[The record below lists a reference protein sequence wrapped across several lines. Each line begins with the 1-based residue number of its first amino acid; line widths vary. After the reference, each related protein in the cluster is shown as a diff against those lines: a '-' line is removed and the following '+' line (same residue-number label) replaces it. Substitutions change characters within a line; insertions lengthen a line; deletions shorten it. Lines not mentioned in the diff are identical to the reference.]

1 MNWYADYEIKRY
13 DEIPMRKDPSDDRKN
28 LLLGVPV
35 YGISCDAS
43 LEEAYFTEYYNSP
56 ATSTYLTD
64 GKKCEK
70 AHFSDPAFFHFSRG
84 VGRTILFRLD
94 YLSAVDEIKIGFL
107 RQDDVA
113 VQLPRKV
120 DVRVSADG
128 KVWQR
133 VVKARDLGSDRSP
146 ERFEL
151 SAKLD
156 KIYKTLYVMID
167 VEVCSHCWIDEIEA
181 FGTEAI
187 PASAVLPAQSD
198 DDNDGD
204 GIKRVDKYPEYSDF
218 LGVKNLLL
226 AYNCVPPEKVGD
238 HHAGLASVEQYL
250 PYLAYYDK
258 DGKAADTFFDS
269 FLYLPYSVYTYSKL
283 YKCASGWKYYID
295 NTFDDEYNL
304 GALDKAVSLTGEKLG
319 IKNFSA
325 KVFLTVLHTNVSY
338 GEHPDKFG
346 DVDGD
351 GVDEDMSVLEDRI
364 KAIKWCIDTQIALF
378 KEKNYAN
385 LTLDGF
391 YWFEEVINY
400 SDRLELPS
408 LKFARDYL
416 HSLGLKIFWIP
427 YFQARGFQ
435 DWKENGF
442 DIACMQPNFAFRAGI
457 PTERL
462 YQNAELTKTLGMCVE
477 MEIGGLD
484 AEHVERFRKYM
495 DCGAETGYMK
505 SVKMYYQGGIPGEFY
520 KSYKSDDP
528 LLRSTYDDCYLFA
541 KEKYVSRKDR

>member
-1 MNWYADYEIKRY
+1 MDWYADYTIKAY
-13 DEIPMRKDPSDDRKN
+13 DDIPMWENPSEERKN
-28 LLLGVPV
+28 LLLGLPV
-35 YGISCDAS
+35 YGISADAA
-43 LEEAYFTEYYNSP
+43 LEDAYFTEYYNSP
-56 ATSTYLTD
+56 VTSSYLTD

-70 AHFSDPAFFHFSRG
+70 AHFSDPAFFHFTRG
-84 VGRTILFRLD
+84 VGRTIVFRLPA
-94 YLSAVDEIKIGFL
+94 LSAIDCVKIGLL

-113 VQLPRKV
+113 IQLPRKV

-128 KVWQR
+128 KTWQR
-133 VVKARDLGSDRSP
+133 VIKERDPGSVKSP
-146 ERFEL
+146 ERFEI
-151 SAKLD
+151 SKD
-156 KIYKTLYVMID
+156 FDVPYKALYIMID

-181 FGTEAI
+181 FGTEKI
-187 PASAVLPAQSD
+187 PANAVLPVQSA

-204 GIKRVDKYPEYSDF
+204 GIKRVDKYPDYSDF

-226 AYNCVPPEKVGD
+226 AYNCLPPERVGD
-238 HHAGLASVEQYL
+238 NHAGLASVEQYL
-250 PYLAYYDK
+250 PYLAYYNK
-258 DGKAADTFFDS
+258 DGKAEDTFFDS
-269 FLYLPYSVYTYSKL
+269 FLYLPYSAYTYSKL

-304 GALDKAVSLTGEKLG
+304 GALTKAVAVTGEKLG
-319 IKNFSA
+319 IKDHSV
-325 KVFLTVLHTNVSY
+325 KVFLTILHTNVAY
-338 GEHPDKFG
+338 GDHPDKFG
-346 DVDGD
+346 DIDGD
-351 GVDEDMSVLEDRI
+351 GVDEDMTSLDDRI

-378 KEKNYAN
+378 KEKNYQS
-385 LTLDGF
+385 LTLEGF

-400 SDRLELPS
+400 SDKFELAT
-408 LKFARDYL
+408 LRFARDYL

-462 YQNAELTKTLGMCVE
+462 YQNAEITKMLGMCVE

-495 DCGAETGYMK
+495 DCGDETGYMK

-520 KSYKSDDP
+520 KSFKSDDP
-528 LLRSTYDDCYLFA
+528 LLRSTYDDVYLFA
-541 KEKYVSRKDR
+541 KEKYVSRKKR